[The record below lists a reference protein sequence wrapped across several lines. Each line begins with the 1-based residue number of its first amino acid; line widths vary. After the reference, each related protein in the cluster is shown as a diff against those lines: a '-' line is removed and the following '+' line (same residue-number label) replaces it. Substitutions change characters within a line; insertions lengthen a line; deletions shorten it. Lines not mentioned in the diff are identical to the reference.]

1 MIASS
6 KKGSYVSR
14 ISLAFMES
22 TGWYDVDYS
31 QS

>member
-14 ISLAFMES
+14 ISLALMES

-31 QS
+31 